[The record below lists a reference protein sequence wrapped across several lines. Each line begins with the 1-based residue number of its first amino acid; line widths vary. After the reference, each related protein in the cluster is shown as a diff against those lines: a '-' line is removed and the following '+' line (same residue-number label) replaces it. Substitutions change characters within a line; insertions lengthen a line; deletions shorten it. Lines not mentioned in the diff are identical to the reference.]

1 MAILGDSYLMFI
13 DTVSGIDK
21 VPTTDE
27 YFRPIVCL
35 KTQDLDVTTEVITIQ
50 NKCDGGYTK
59 KRPGYGSWSMSA
71 DGHAVGLRNAEKTIK
86 ANFHEVMQLNI
97 DKVMFWAAFRDLE
110 KSIWR
115 VGLGFFTSVRES
127 ANINEPYSF
136 SLSFEGS
143 GKLQIGTDL
152 FLTLLARD
160 NNKDE
165 FLEGGEDNLI
175 KVNGNGNIIIPDG
188 SGNVW
193 DDNATWGD

>member
-1 MAILGDSYLMFI
+1 MAILGDSYLMYL
-13 DTVSGIDK
+13 DTVSSIDT

-35 KTQDLDVTTEVITIQ
+35 KTQDLDVTTDVITIQ

-71 DGHAVGLRNAEKTIK
+71 EGHAVGLKRADQMSK
-86 ANFHEVMQLNI
+86 ANFQEVMQLNI

-127 ANINEPYSF
+127 ANMNEPYSF

-143 GKLQIGTDL
+143 GKLQIGSDL

-160 NNKDE
+160 NNRTQ

-175 KVNGNGNIIIPDG
+175 KITG
-188 SGNVW
+188 SGEVPSGSGSTW